1 MAIETKIKETTLQ
14 ESQPSEALLAVQGM
28 TCASCVARI
37 ERGLKKLRGV
47 ADAAVN
53 LATERA
59 TVQYDPAQVSVDEMV
74 QKVSDLGYSATAQQ
88 TQAAPIYDDAEIS
101 LDVSGMTCASCVAR
115 VERALKKVPGVKE
128 AAVNL
133 ATERATVHYDP
144 MHAGIGE
151 IVAAIYK
158 AGYGA
163 SPRAEDGLAQGA
175 DERDDRERAAR
186 RAEFNRQRNMLLLS
200 AALSI
205 PVAIIGMFLM
215 GVLPNAPYIVM
226 ALSLPVWAVVGWQFH
241 RVALKNLLHL
251 SADMNTL
258 VSLGTSGAVAYSI
271 YSLITRGEMAE
282 TYFEVV
288 AVIITLVVLGRFFE
302 ARARGRTSEAIR
314 ELVKLQ
320 PRTATVL
327 RNGIEEQ
334 IPADSVLP
342 GDVLVVRPGEK
353 IPVDGVVIEG
363 ESSVD
368 ESMLTGESL
377 PVEKRAGLQVIGA
390 TMNGQGLLRFRATR
404 VGRQTVLAQIVKM
417 VEDAQGSKAPIQA
430 MVDRVAGVFV
440 PIVIGIALVTFA
452 IWWGFTGHVEQA
464 MLNAVAVLVIAC
476 PCAMGLATPTA
487 IMVGTGRGAEKGVLI
502 KGGSALEQ
510 ANRVT
515 TVLLDKTGTLTRG
528 KPSLTDVVPLN
539 GISREDTLR
548 FAAAAESGS
557 EHPLGRAI
565 AQAANGSTPLSVTG
579 FKSIT
584 GQGVTATIDGQR
596 VLVGKPSLLLA
607 EGVSVEGSVEPM
619 EEMELSG
626 KTAML
631 VSVGGTL
638 TGVLVLADTLKP
650 ESAQAVAAL
659 KALGVE
665 VAMVT
670 GDNRRTAEA
679 ISSQVGIEQVYA
691 EVLPQDKANVVKGLQ
706 SEGKVVAMVGDGI
719 NDAPALAQADLGIA
733 IGTGTDVAIAAS
745 DITLMSGN
753 LQGVVEAIKL
763 SRTTV
768 RTIRW
773 NLFWAF
779 IYNSLGIPLAA
790 VGLLNPMIAAGAMG
804 LSSVFVVTNSLRL
817 RKA

>member
-1 MAIETKIKETTLQ
+1 MVIDTKTEEANLQ
-14 ESQPSEALLAVQGM
+14 APNTAEATLAVQGM

-37 ERGLKKLRGV
+37 ERGLKKLPGV
-47 ADAAVN
+47 ADASVN

-59 TVQYDPAQVSVDEMV
+59 TVQYAPGQVSVDDMV
-74 QKVSDLGYSATAQQ
+74 RKVSDLGYSATPEQS
-88 TQAAPIYDDAEIS
+88 QAAPLYDDADVS
-101 LDVSGMTCASCVAR
+101 LDVTGMTCASCVAR
-115 VERALKKVPGVKE
+115 VERALKKVPGVKD
-128 AAVNL
+128 ASVNL
-133 ATERATVHYDP
+133 ATERATVQYDP
-144 MHAGIGE
+144 MQAGITE
-151 IVAAIYK
+151 MLAAVDK

-163 SPRAEDGLAQGA
+163 SPRAGEGLGSGM
-175 DERDDRERAAR
+175 DDRDDRERASR
-186 RAEFNRQRNMLLLS
+186 RSEFNRQRNLLILS

-205 PVAIIGMFLM
+205 PVAILGMFLM
-215 GVLPNAPYIVM
+215 QVVPNAQYIVM
-226 ALSLPVWAVVGWQFH
+226 GLSLPVWVIVGWQFH
-241 RVALKNLLHL
+241 RVALKNLRHF

-258 VSLGTSGAVAYSI
+258 VSLGTTSAVV
-271 YSLITRGEMAE
+271 YSLYSLVAHGEMAE
-282 TYFEVV
+282 MYFEVV
-288 AVIITLVVLGRFFE
+288 AVIITLVVLGRFLE

-327 RNGIEEQ
+327 RNGVEEQ

-342 GDVLVVRPGEK
+342 GDLLVVRPGEK
-353 IPVDGVVIEG
+353 IPVDGVVVEG

-377 PVEKRAGLQVIGA
+377 PVEKRPGLQVIGA
-390 TMNGQGLLRFRATR
+390 TINGQGLLRFRATR

-430 MVDRVAGVFV
+430 LVDRVAGVFV
-440 PIVIGIALVTFA
+440 PVVIGIALVTFA
-452 IWWGFTGHVEQA
+452 LWWGFTGHIEQA

-510 ANRVT
+510 ANKVT
-515 TVLLDKTGTLTRG
+515 IVLLDKTGTLTRG
-528 KPSLTDVVPLN
+528 KPSLTDVIPLN
-539 GISREDTLR
+539 GIPKEETLR
-548 FAAAAESGS
+548 IAAAAESGS

-565 AQAANGSTPLSVTG
+565 AQAANGATSPLVTG

-584 GQGVTATIDGQR
+584 GQGVSATIDGRR
-596 VLVGKPSLLLA
+596 VLVGKPSLLGS
-607 EGVSVEGSVEPM
+607 EGISFDAGIGPM
-619 EEMELSG
+619 EELEKSG

-631 VSVGGTL
+631 VSAGGGL
-638 TGVLVLADTLKP
+638 VGVLAVADTLKP

-659 KALGVE
+659 KALGVK

-670 GDNRRTAEA
+670 GDNKRTAQA
-679 ISSQVGIEQVYA
+679 IASQVGIDQVYA
-691 EVLPQDKANVVKGLQ
+691 EVLPQDKANVVKALQ
-706 SEGKVVAMVGDGI
+706 TEDKVVAMVGDGI

-763 SRTTV
+763 SRKTV

>member
-1 MAIETKIKETTLQ
+1 
-14 ESQPSEALLAVQGM
+14 
-28 TCASCVARI
+28 
-37 ERGLKKLRGV
+37 
-47 ADAAVN
+47 VN

-59 TVQYDPAQVSVDEMV
+59 TVQYDSAQVSVEEMV

-88 TQAAPIYDDAEIS
+88 AHAAPIYDDAAVS

-128 AAVNL
+128 ASVNL
-133 ATERATVHYDP
+133 ATERATVQYDP
-144 MHAGIGE
+144 MHAGIAE
-151 IVAAIYK
+151 MIAAVDK

-163 SPRAEDGLAQGA
+163 SPRAEESLAQGA
-175 DERDDRERAAR
+175 DARDDRERTAR

-205 PVAIIGMFLM
+205 PVAIIGMFFM
-215 GVLPNAPYIVM
+215 GVLPYAPYIVM
-226 ALSLPVWAVVGWQFH
+226 ALSLPVWAIVGWQFH
-241 RVALKNLLHL
+241 RVALKNLLHF

-258 VSLGTSGAVAYSI
+258 VSLGTTAAVAYSI
-271 YSLITRGEMAE
+271 YSLLTRGEMAE

-353 IPVDGVVIEG
+353 IPVDGVVTEG

-390 TMNGQGLLRFRATR
+390 TMNGQGILRFRATR

-452 IWWGFTGHVEQA
+452 LWWVFTGHIEQA
-464 MLNAVAVLVIAC
+464 ILNAVAVLVIAC

-539 GISREDTLR
+539 GISREETLR

-565 AQAANGSTPLSVTG
+565 AQAANGSTPTSVTG

-584 GQGVTATIDGQR
+584 GEGVSATIDGQR
-596 VLVGKPSLLLA
+596 VLVGKSSLLLT
-607 EGVSVEGSVEPM
+607 EGISVEGSVGPM

-638 TGVLVLADTLKP
+638 TGVLALADTLKP

-659 KALGVE
+659 KALGVQ

-670 GDNRRTAEA
+670 GDNRRTADA
-679 ISSQVGIEQVYA
+679 IASQVGIEKVYA
-691 EVLPQDKANVVKGLQ
+691 EVLPQDKANVVKALQ
-706 SEGKVVAMVGDGI
+706 SEGSVVAMVGDGI

-763 SRTTV
+763 SRKTV

>member
-1 MAIETKIKETTLQ
+1 MAIDMKPQ
-14 ESQPSEALLAVQGM
+14 EVNTQASDPAEAILAVQGM
-28 TCASCVARI
+28 TCASCVARL
-37 ERGLKKLRGV
+37 ERGLKKLPGV
-47 ADAAVN
+47 ADASVN

-59 TVQYDPAQVSVDEMV
+59 TVYYAPGQVSVDDMV
-74 QKVSDLGYSATAQQ
+74 RKVSDLGYSATPEQ
-88 TQAAPIYDDAEIS
+88 TQATPLYDDAQVS
-101 LDVSGMTCASCVAR
+101 LDVTGMTCASCVAR
-115 VERALKKVPGVKE
+115 VERALKKVPGVRD

-133 ATERATVHYDP
+133 ATERATVQYDP
-144 MHAGIGE
+144 MQAGITE
-151 IVAAIYK
+151 MLAAVDK

-163 SPRAEDGLAQGA
+163 SPRADEGLGSGM
-175 DERDDRERAAR
+175 DDREDRERAAR
-186 RAEFNRQRNMLLLS
+186 RAEFHRQRNLLILS

-205 PVAIIGMFLM
+205 PVAILGMFLM
-215 GVLPNAPYIVM
+215 EVVPNAQYIVM
-226 ALSLPVWAVVGWQFH
+226 ALSLPVWAIVGWQFH
-241 RVALKNLLHL
+241 RVALKNLRHFT
-251 SADMNTL
+251 ADMNTL
-258 VSLGTSGAVAYSI
+258 VSLGTTAAVVYSL
-271 YSLITRGEMAE
+271 YSLIAHGEMAE

-288 AVIITLVVLGRFFE
+288 AVIITLVVLGRFLE

-327 RNGIEEQ
+327 RNGREEQ
-334 IPADSVLP
+334 IPPDSVLP
-342 GDVLVVRPGEK
+342 GDLVVVRPGEK
-353 IPVDGVVIEG
+353 IPVDGVVVEG

-377 PVEKRAGLQVIGA
+377 PVEKRSGLQVIGA
-390 TMNGQGLLRFRATR
+390 TINGQGLLRFRATR

-430 MVDRVAGVFV
+430 LVDRVAGVFV
-440 PIVIGIALVTFA
+440 PVVIGIALVTFA
-452 IWWGFTGHVEQA
+452 LWWVFTGHIEQA

-510 ANRVT
+510 ANKVT

-528 KPSLTDVVPLN
+528 KPSLTDVIPLN
-539 GISREDTLR
+539 GIPKEETLR
-548 FAAAAESGS
+548 LAAAAESGS

-565 AQAANGSTPLSVTG
+565 AQAANGATPPSVAS

-584 GQGVTATIDGQR
+584 GQGVSATIDGRR
-596 VLVGKPSLLLA
+596 VLVGKPSLLGS
-607 EGVSVEGSVEPM
+607 EGISFEAGIGPM
-619 EEMELSG
+619 EELEKSG

-631 VSVGGTL
+631 VSAGGSL
-638 TGVLVLADTLKP
+638 VGVLALADTLKP

-670 GDNRRTAEA
+670 GDNRRTAQA
-679 ISSQVGIEQVYA
+679 IASQVGIDKVYA
-691 EVLPQDKANVVKGLQ
+691 EVLPQEKANVVKALQ
-706 SEGKVVAMVGDGI
+706 AEGKVVAMVGDGI

-763 SRTTV
+763 SRKTV

>member
-1 MAIETKIKETTLQ
+1 
-14 ESQPSEALLAVQGM
+14 
-28 TCASCVARI
+28 
-37 ERGLKKLRGV
+37 
-47 ADAAVN
+47 
-53 LATERA
+53 
-59 TVQYDPAQVSVDEMV
+59 
-74 QKVSDLGYSATAQQ
+74 
-88 TQAAPIYDDAEIS
+88 
-101 LDVSGMTCASCVAR
+101 
-115 VERALKKVPGVKE
+115 
-128 AAVNL
+128 
-133 ATERATVHYDP
+133 
-144 MHAGIGE
+144 
-151 IVAAIYK
+151 
-158 AGYGA
+158 
-163 SPRAEDGLAQGA
+163 
-175 DERDDRERAAR
+175 
-186 RAEFNRQRNMLLLS
+186 
-200 AALSI
+200 
-205 PVAIIGMFLM
+205 
-215 GVLPNAPYIVM
+215 
-226 ALSLPVWAVVGWQFH
+226 
-241 RVALKNLLHL
+241 
-251 SADMNTL
+251 
-258 VSLGTSGAVAYSI
+258 
-271 YSLITRGEMAE
+271 MAE

-288 AVIITLVVLGRFFE
+288 AVIITLVVLGRFLE

-327 RNGIEEQ
+327 RNGIEAQ
-334 IPADSVLP
+334 IPADLVLP
-342 GDVLVVRPGEK
+342 GDLLLVRPGEK
-353 IPVDGVVIEG
+353 IPVDGMVVEG
-363 ESSVD
+363 DLSVD

-377 PVEKRAGLQVIGA
+377 PVEKRPGLQVIGA
-390 TMNGQGLLRFRATR
+390 TINGQGLLRFRATR

-430 MVDRVAGVFV
+430 LVDRVAGVFV
-440 PIVIGIALVTFA
+440 PVVIGIALVTFGL
-452 IWWGFTGHVEQA
+452 WWVFTGHIEQA

-510 ANRVT
+510 ANKVM

-528 KPSLTDVVPLN
+528 KPSLTDVIPLN
-539 GISREDTLR
+539 GIPKEETLR
-548 FAAAAESGS
+548 LAAAAESGS

-565 AQAANGSTPLSVTG
+565 AQAANGAIPPKVTS

-584 GQGVTATIDGQR
+584 GQGVSATIDGQR
-596 VLVGKPSLLLA
+596 VLVGKPSLLGS
-607 EGVSVEGSVEPM
+607 EGISFEAGLGPM
-619 EEMELSG
+619 EELEKSG

-631 VSVGGTL
+631 VSAGESLV
-638 TGVLVLADTLKP
+638 GVLALADTLKP
-650 ESAQAVAAL
+650 ELAQAVAAL
-659 KALGVE
+659 KSLGVE

-670 GDNRRTAEA
+670 GDNKRTGQA
-679 ISSQVGIEQVYA
+679 IAAQVGIDKVYA
-691 EVLPQDKANVVKGLQ
+691 EVLPQEKANVVKTLQ
-706 SEGKVVAMVGDGI
+706 AEGKVVAMVGDGI

-763 SRTTV
+763 SRKTV